1 MSNLADGRWPAGR
14 YLATGFLALLL
25 LVGGI
30 GGWSAFAQISGAVVA
45 SGTLEV
51 QSNRQIVQHSTGGVV
66 EAILARDGDRVEEG
80 AVLVRFEGDKLR
92 SELAVVEGQYFEI
105 LARKNRLAAERDG
118 LAAVVFDPELLEAA
132 EEMPETAALLAAQV
146 QQFETH
152 RDALGEEKAALRE
165 RLGQIGRQIDGMAAQ
180 RDATIRQ
187 ADLLRQEIATQETL
201 FAQGLA
207 RQAQLLTPQRELARL
222 EGDQGEIEA
231 ATAENRARI
240 AEIEI
245 EILRLST
252 ERRTAAIA
260 ELRDLEYREIELR
273 ERRTSLREEVAR
285 LELRAPVSGVVYGS
299 TADTLRAVVRAAE
312 PIMFIVPEATPLI
325 VRARIEPIHIDQ
337 VGAGQPAVL
346 RFAAFN
352 ARTTPEVVGEVV
364 RVSADVI
371 QDERTGE
378 RYYRTEIMLDEAA
391 KDALADLSL
400 LPGMPVEAFIRT
412 EERSPISYLVRPFA
426 DYFYRAFRE
435 T

>member
-146 QQFETH
+146 QQFESH
-152 RDALGEEKAALRE
+152 RDALEEETAGLRE

-180 RDATIRQ
+180 RDATMRQ

-222 EGDQGEIEA
+222 EGEQGEIEA

-252 ERRTAAIA
+252 ERRKAAIA

-299 TADTLRAVVRAAE
+299 TADTLRAVMREAE

-352 ARTTPEVVGEVV
+352 ARTTPEVEGEVV
-364 RVSADVI
+364 KVSADVI

>member
-118 LAAVVFDPELLEAA
+118 LEAVVFDPELLEAA

-352 ARTTPEVVGEVV
+352 ARTTPEVVGEVLN
-364 RVSADVI
+364 VSADVI

>member
-105 LARKNRLAAERDG
+105 LARKNRLATERDG

-352 ARTTPEVVGEVV
+352 ARTTPEVVGEVLN
-364 RVSADVI
+364 VSADVI